1 MIPLVEVEEMRMKEI
16 ETISEEEF
24 EQRVLGTEK
33 PVLVEFG
40 AVWCGPCKRLEPE
53 LARLS
58 QEWGDRLEIL
68 SVDVDEA
75 SDLAMQFMVLS
86 VPTLIL
92 FQNGEAVKRMSGFQ
106 PLQRLKETLE
116 PYLVVH
122 PQD

>member
-1 MIPLVEVEEMRMKEI
+1 MKAI
-16 ETISEEEF
+16 ETIKEQDF
-24 EQRVLGTEK
+24 EQRVLGTEQ
-33 PVLVEFG
+33 PVLLEFG

-53 LARLS
+53 LAQLS
-58 QEWGDRLEIL
+58 QEWGDRLQVL

-92 FQNGEAVKRMSGFQ
+92 FHNGEAVKRVSGFQ

-122 PQD
+122 Q

>member
-1 MIPLVEVEEMRMKEI
+1 MKAI
-16 ETISEEEF
+16 ETIKEQDF
-24 EQRVLGTEK
+24 EQRVLGAEQ
-33 PVLVEFG
+33 PVLLEFG

-53 LARLS
+53 LAQLS
-58 QEWGDRLEIL
+58 QEWGDRLQVL

-92 FQNGEAVKRMSGFQ
+92 FHNGEAVKRVSGFQ
-106 PLQRLKETLE
+106 PLQRLKETFE

-122 PQD
+122 H

>member
-1 MIPLVEVEEMRMKEI
+1 MIPLVEMEEIRMKDI
-16 ETISEEEF
+16 ETIAEQDF
-24 EQRVLGTEK
+24 EQRVLGADK

-53 LARLS
+53 LTRLS
-58 QEWGDRLEIL
+58 QEWGDRLEVV

-92 FQNGEAVKRMSGFQ
+92 FQNGEAIKRVSGFQ
-106 PLQRLKETLE
+106 PLQRLKETFE
-116 PYLVVH
+116 PYLAVH
-122 PQD
+122 P